1 MPVSPLLHKGVV
13 HIPTSYLVERDG
25 FYVHD
30 TPLESVPVE
39 QTEAMRQAILA
50 TIKRGNLRISRDQA
64 RAAIHSKDDPLL
76 RATGARSWY
85 ALDREMTGSWS
96 LVEKDGL
103 YQIRV
108 DQPMETHGWH
118 EDESKRVRFPAG
130 TAIEEVIERLIA
142 MIQEYARQ

>member
-1 MPVSPLLHKGVV
+1 M
-13 HIPTSYLVERDG
+13 
-25 FYVHD
+25 
-30 TPLESVPVE
+30 
-39 QTEAMRQAILA
+39 LA
-50 TIKRGNLRISRDQA
+50 
-64 RAAIHSKDDPLL
+64 
-76 RATGARSWY
+76 ATGARSWY

-130 TAIEEVIERLIA
+130 TAVEDVIDRLIA
-142 MIQEYARQ
+142 MSQECARQ